1 MVAASDFG
9 NRCGAGERKAVFPL
23 RRRELWKRSVLTDV
37 MLTAGPV
44 FVQVMKRNL
53 ATAGISWFA
62 DVVFVED
69 GFRPLVL

>member
-1 MVAASDFG
+1 M
-9 NRCGAGERKAVFPL
+9 FPL